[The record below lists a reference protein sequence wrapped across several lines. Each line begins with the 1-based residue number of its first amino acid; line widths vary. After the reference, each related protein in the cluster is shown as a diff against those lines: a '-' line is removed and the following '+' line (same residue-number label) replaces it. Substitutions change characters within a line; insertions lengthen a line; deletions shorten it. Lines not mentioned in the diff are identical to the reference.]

1 MTEQIEKREI
11 VVPSRLFPF
20 HTKGDAQ
27 EYHYLNFQ
35 LLNVHQ
41 KITDAQRQLC
51 IDMWTEEGIPL
62 TESELAERSNQVC
75 YLFMD
80 TDTGKLAGVNTLYRQ
95 FMPYLQSHWLANR
108 SFIRPQFRTSRLA
121 VIGVG
126 ITIYYSLLHLSHDS
140 DTKGLVSIHENIG
153 LQRPGIRGL
162 YAKGGFRYS
171 HNIHRNEVWLLPFD
185 EVELISSNT

>member
-1 MTEQIEKREI
+1 MTEQIEKRDI

-20 HTKGDAQ
+20 HAKADAQ
-27 EYHYLNFQ
+27 KFNYRNFQ
-35 LLNVHQ
+35 LINVHQ

-51 IDMWTEEGIPL
+51 IDMWTEEGL
-62 TESELAERSNQVC
+62 AMSESELAERSKQVC

-80 TDTGKLAGVNTLYRQ
+80 IETGILAGVNTLYRQ
-95 FMPYLQSHWLANR
+95 FMPYLQSHWFANR

-140 DTKGLVSIHENIG
+140 GTKGLVSIQENVG
-153 LQRPGIRGL
+153 LQRPGIRSL

-171 HNIHRNEVWLLPFD
+171 HNILKNEVWLLPFD
-185 EVELISSNT
+185 EVKLVSSNL